1 MCLNIYCYVYHGINK
16 KRRRTAPF
24 LCYQPYLWLSAR
36 FVGFAY
42 LGTMAQVGLLRKSL
56 SIEGVLDFH
65 RVYAVFA
72 FATPRFDTAAS
83 IARAFAAYP
92 PDHVG

>member
-1 MCLNIYCYVYHGINK
+1 MGQIKKAPDGAFFMLSAISLAECSMVGMCL
-16 KRRRTAPF
+16 
-24 LCYQPYLWLSAR
+24 
-36 FVGFAY
+36 VGFAY
-42 LGTMAQVGLLRKSL
+42 LGTIAQVGLLRKSL